1 SISQVVTRVDDID
14 GEIVETQTRIDLIDE
29 NINLRLVKKD
39 EIITQIN
46 LSEENILLQ
55 ANKIQALGD
64 VVVDG
69 KLTITDEFIAPNAQ
83 IDGAKIA
90 DATINHAKIVSVDA
104 STI

>member
-1 SISQVVTRVDDID
+1 
-14 GEIVETQTRIDLIDE
+14 QTRIDLIDE

-46 LSEENILLQ
+46 LSPESILLQ

-90 DATINHAKIVSVDA
+90 DATIGSAKIA
-104 STI
+104 SLDVGKISGNTSDFVQSN